1 MKERG
6 TLMKKKEREINTLKY
21 GTEKIKRNRY
31 RDRVT
36 HERELDTEKRKTFF
50 PSKGQTVD
58 Y

>member
-21 GTEKIKRNRY
+21 GTEKRKRNRY

-36 HERELDTEKRKTFF
+36 HERELDTEKKKDVFSF
-50 PSKGQTVD
+50 
-58 Y
+58 